1 MGAIKDVMAV
11 MKEVL
16 LLTDKINR
24 AGQTL
29 SEISNELRDHD
40 RRLIRLETMVE
51 VARMQPE
58 PSGKRKIEN

>member
-1 MGAIKDVMAV
+1 MRAIKDVMAV
-11 MKEVL
+11 MKEFL
-16 LLTDKINR
+16 LLTDKIER

-51 VARMQPE
+51 IARMQPE
-58 PSGKRKIEN
+58 PSGKRKIEK

>member
-1 MGAIKDVMAV
+1 MGTFKDVMGV

-16 LLTDKINR
+16 LLTDKIDR

-29 SEISNELRDHD
+29 SEISAELRDHD

-58 PSGKRKIEN
+58 PSAARRIEK

>member
-16 LLTDKINR
+16 LLTDKIDR

-29 SEISNELRDHD
+29 TEISNELRDHD

>member
-1 MGAIKDVMAV
+1 MGTFKDVMGV

-16 LLTDKINR
+16 LLTDKIDRSGR
-24 AGQTL
+24 AL
-29 SEISNELRDHD
+29 SEISGELRNHD

-58 PSGKRKIEN
+58 PSTIRKIEE